1 MRKVKKLLGLLL
13 AAVMVLAMGV
23 PTFAASGGYS
33 IKINDE
39 SSEHTYV
46 AYQVFRGTVSV
57 SDNGQTLSNVEWGD
71 GVNGE
76 ALLAALKGPEGT
88 LTAYQTCTSAAEVA
102 KVLEGYDDDS
112 QAIKEFSDIVG
123 QHLSETTSGTLSAYD
138 EASKSYT
145 ISGLAAGYYFIKDA
159 DTVAET
165 DAYTDFILKLTN
177 DETIT
182 RKADVPTSEKKVDD
196 KNDSN
201 TSEDGESWQDS
212 ADYDIGDK
220 VPYQLKAELPN
231 NVSEYKTYTLRFID
245 TMSVGLTYDTN
256 SAEVFVNGI
265 SAGKLE
271 PDIADYS
278 GDDDRY
284 TGGTVL
290 TWDFS
295 NIKAAPYNAGDN
307 AVITIKYTA
316 TLNEN
321 AVVGS
326 DGNPNKMHIEF
337 SNNPNGDGMGK
348 TKDDTNIVFT
358 YKVVVKKVDEGKE
371 PLPGA
376 QFKLEKKQAN
386 GTWEE
391 IKRIT
396 ISGEKENVF
405 TFTGLDAGDYKLTE
419 SVTPDGYNT
428 IDPIEFT
435 ITATHDIESDDPR
448 LTSLNGNTTTGEIT
462 FTPNTSD
469 GSLTTEVENK
479 SGSTLPETGGMG
491 TTIFYVLGAILVLGA
506 GGLLIARR
514 RTDSEK

>member
-13 AAVMVLAMGV
+13 AAVMVLAMG
-23 PTFAASGGYS
+23 TTAFA
-33 IKINDE
+33 DE
-39 SSEHTYV
+39 KTHTITAPNNGHTYEV
-46 AYQVFRGTVSV
+46 YQIFKGDYSEG
-57 SDNGQTLSNVEWGD
+57 DNSQKVLSNVKWGKNGTGTQGDNVSEEILTELKNANGSDTEQLAVITKYAKLQSSDKFGTVTYESPLEVPSGYYLIKDED
-71 GVNGE
+71 G
-76 ALLAALKGPEGT
+76 
-88 LTAYQTCTSAAEVA
+88 
-102 KVLEGYDDDS
+102 S
-112 QAIKEFSDIVG
+112 QENEQD
-123 QHLSETTSGTLSAYD
+123 
-138 EASKSYT
+138 SYT
-145 ISGLAAGYYFIKDA
+145 LYIVQVVGENI
-159 DTVAET
+159 
-165 DAYTDFILKLTN
+165 
-177 DETIT
+177 TIAP
-182 RKADVPTSEKKVDD
+182 KADVPTSQKKVDD

-201 TSEDGESWQDS
+201 TSEDGENWQDS

-220 VPYQLKAELPN
+220 VPYLLTAQLPE
-231 NVSEYKTYTLRFID
+231 NVSAYTSYTLKFVD
-245 TMSVGLTYDTN
+245 TMSKGLTYVKN
-256 SAEVFVNGI
+256 SAEVFVNGA
-265 SAGKLE
+265 SAGKVE
-271 PDIADYS
+271 PSSAPYS
-278 GDDDRY
+278 GEEAKY
-284 TGGTVL
+284 AGGTVL
-290 TWDFS
+290 TWDFN

-514 RTDSEK
+514 HTDSEK

>member
-23 PTFAASGGYS
+23 PTFAASGDYS

-39 SSEHTYV
+39 SSGHTYV
-46 AYQVFRGTVSV
+46 AYQVFKGTV

-88 LTAYQTCTSAAEVA
+88 PTAYQTCTSAAGVA

-256 SAEVFVNGI
+256 SAELFVNGI

-316 TLNEN
+316 TLNGN
-321 AVVGS
+321 AVMGS
-326 DGNPNKMHIEF
+326 AGNPNKMHIEF
-337 SNNPNGDGMGK
+337 SNNPNGDGMGE

-358 YKVVVKKVDEGKE
+358 YKVVVNKVDENKT
-371 PLPGA
+371 PLAGA
-376 QFKLEKKQAN
+376 QFKLEKKRADGSWIEITRVTLSENQA
-386 GTWEE
+386 T
-391 IKRIT
+391 
-396 ISGEKENVF
+396 F
-405 TFTGLDAGDYKLTE
+405 TFTGLDDGDYKLSETK
-419 SVTPDGYNT
+419 TPDGYND
-428 IDPIEFT
+428 IADIEFT
-435 ITATHDIESDDPR
+435 ITAEHDILSDDPR

>member
-13 AAVMVLAMGV
+13 AAVMVLAMG
-23 PTFAASGGYS
+23 TTAFA
-33 IKINDE
+33 DE
-39 SSEHTYV
+39 KTHTITAPNNGHTYEV
-46 AYQVFRGTVSV
+46 YQIFKGDYSEGDNSEKILSNVKWGENGTGTLDENVSEEILTELKDANGSDTQLLAVITKYANLESDEFGTVSYESPLEV
-57 SDNGQTLSNVEWGD
+57 PSGYYLIKDVD
-71 GVNGE
+71 GSQ
-76 ALLAALKGPEGT
+76 EG
-88 LTAYQTCTSAAEVA
+88 AQ
-102 KVLEGYDDDS
+102 D
-112 QAIKEFSDIVG
+112 
-123 QHLSETTSGTLSAYD
+123 
-138 EASKSYT
+138 SYT
-145 ISGLAAGYYFIKDA
+145 LYIVQVVGKD
-159 DTVAET
+159 
-165 DAYTDFILKLTN
+165 ILI
-177 DETIT
+177 DP
-182 RKADVPTSEKKVDD
+182 KADVPTSQKKVDD
-196 KNDSN
+196 KNDSD
-201 TSEDGESWQDS
+201 TSEDGENWQDS
-212 ADYDIGDK
+212 ADYDIGDE
-220 VPYQLKAELPN
+220 VPYLLTAQLPE
-231 NVSEYKTYTLRFID
+231 NVSAYTSYTLKFVD
-245 TMSVGLTYDTN
+245 TMSKGLTYVEG
-256 SAEVFVNGI
+256 SAEVFVNGA
-265 SAGKLE
+265 SAGKVE
-271 PDIADYS
+271 PSSVAYS
-278 GDDDRY
+278 GEEAKY
-284 TGGTVL
+284 VGGTVL
-290 TWDFS
+290 TWDFN
-295 NIKAAPYNAGDN
+295 NIKAAPYNAGDHD
-307 AVITIKYTA
+307 VITIKYTA

-326 DGNPNKMHIEF
+326 AGNPNKMHIEF
-337 SNNPNGDGMGK
+337 SNNPNGDGMGE

-371 PLPGA
+371 PLHGA

-435 ITATHDIESDDPR
+435 ITATHDIMSDDPR
-448 LTSLNGNTTTGEIT
+448 LTSLNGNTTTGEII

-506 GGLLIARR
+506 GVLLIARR

>member
-212 ADYDIGDK
+212 ADYDIGDT
-220 VPYQLKAELPN
+220 VPYLLTAQLPE
-231 NVSEYKTYTLRFID
+231 NVSAYTSYTLRFVD
-245 TMSVGLTYDTN
+245 TMSKGLTYVEG
-256 SAEVFVNGI
+256 SAEVFVNGK

-271 PDIADYS
+271 PTSANYS

-284 TGGTVL
+284 TDGTVL
-290 TWDFS
+290 TWNFA
-295 NIKAAPYNAGDN
+295 NIKAAPYNAGNN
-307 AVITIKYTA
+307 AVITIEYTA
-316 TLNEN
+316 TLNNN
-321 AVVGS
+321 AVMGS
-326 DGNPNKMHIEF
+326 AGNPNKMHIEF
-337 SNNPNGDGMGK
+337 SNNPNGEGTGQ
-348 TKDDTNIVFT
+348 TPDDTNIVFT
-358 YKVVVKKVDEGKE
+358 YKVVVNKVDEDKK
-371 PLPGA
+371 PLAGA
-376 QFKLEKKQAN
+376 QFTLQKKQAN
-386 GTWEE
+386 GSWED
-391 IKRIT
+391 IGSAT
-396 ISGEKENVF
+396 VSENQATF
-405 TFTGLDAGDYKLTE
+405 TFSGLDDGDYKLIET
-419 SVTPDGYNT
+419 VTPDGYND
-428 IDPIEFT
+428 IADIEFT
-435 ITATHDIESDDPR
+435 ITAEHDILSNDPR
-448 LTSLNGNTTTGEIT
+448 LTSLTGDTTTGEIT

>member
-201 TSEDGESWQDS
+201 TREDEESWQDS
-212 ADYDIGDK
+212 ADYDIGDH
-220 VPYQLKAELPN
+220 VPYQLTATLPD
-231 NVSEYKTYTLRFID
+231 NVSNYTSYTLKFVD
-245 TMSVGLTYDTN
+245 TMSRGLTYDAD
-256 SAEVFVNGI
+256 SAEVFVNGK

-271 PDIADYS
+271 PTSANYS

-284 TGGTVL
+284 TDGTVL
-290 TWDFS
+290 TWNFA
-295 NIKAAPYNAGDN
+295 NIKAAPYNAGNN

-316 TLNEN
+316 TLNNN
-321 AVVGS
+321 AVMGS
-326 DGNPNKMHIEF
+326 AGNPNKMHIEF
-337 SNNPNGDGMGK
+337 SNNPNGEGTGQ
-348 TKDDTNIVFT
+348 TPDDTNIVFT
-358 YKVVVKKVDEGKE
+358 YKVVVNKVDEDKK
-371 PLPGA
+371 PLAGA
-376 QFKLEKKQAN
+376 QFTLQKKQAN
-386 GTWEE
+386 GSWKDIGSATV
-391 IKRIT
+391 
-396 ISGEKENVF
+396 SENQATF
-405 TFTGLDAGDYKLTE
+405 TFSGLDDGDYKLIET
-419 SVTPDGYNT
+419 VTPDGYND
-428 IDPIEFT
+428 IADIEFT
-435 ITATHDIESDDPR
+435 ITAEHDILSDDPR
-448 LTSLNGNTTTGEIT
+448 LTNLNGNSVTGEIT
-462 FTPNTSD
+462 FEAKPED
-469 GSLTTEVENK
+469 GSLTTDVINK

-506 GGLLIARR
+506 GGLLIARK